1 VSPPVRDRDRGTLE
15 PVPAT
20 GASAAAG
27 FDEFYAANF
36 DSLTLQLCA
45 YTGDLAF
52 AQDLVQDA
60 FCRALPRWQTISM
73 YDNPTAWVRRVA
85 WNLAKNRFRQA
96 RRALAAAARLRP
108 ATVDA
113 PTADRVDL
121 VRALA
126 KVPARSRRVFI
137 LYHIADLSIADIAVQ
152 EQAAENTVKSWLRRA
167 RLVLA
172 EELAE
177 KWTEDDGA
185 GSR

>member
-1 VSPPVRDRDRGTLE
+1 MSPPVRERDRGTLE
-15 PVPAT
+15 PVPAPD
-20 GASAAAG
+20 ASAATG
-27 FDEFYAANF
+27 FEEFYAATF

-52 AQDLVQDA
+52 AQDLVQEA
-60 FCRALPRWQTISM
+60 FCRALPRWQTIAM

-85 WNLAKNRFRQA
+85 WNLANNRFRQA
-96 RRALAAAARLRP
+96 RRALAAVARMRP

-137 LYHIADLSIADIAVQ
+137 LYHIADMSIADIAVQ

-167 RLVLA
+167 RMLLA
-172 EELAE
+172 QELTE
-177 KWTEDDGA
+177 KRTEDDG
-185 GSR
+185 G

>member
-1 VSPPVRDRDRGTLE
+1 VRDRDRSTLE
-15 PVPAT
+15 PVPAA
-20 GASAAAG
+20 GASAATG
-27 FDEFYAANF
+27 FDEFYAATF

-52 AQDLVQDA
+52 AQDLVQEA

-96 RRALAAAARLRP
+96 RRALAAAARMRP

-121 VRALA
+121 VRALS

-137 LYHIADLSIADIAVQ
+137 LYHIADLSIADIAAQ

-172 EELAE
+172 EELAD
-177 KWTEDDGA
+177 KRTEDDGA
-185 GSR
+185 GPR